1 MKPVQL
7 VYVCGI
13 LTGMFALTLI
23 PVLGV
28 SVVLGDGLLWPWS
41 AATLGAALV
50 AGALLWRARTS
61 RLGRLRARDGFAIVT
76 LFWTLL
82 SCLSAIP
89 LWTLLDIPFAD
100 ALFEAVSGFTTTGAT
115 VLAGLDTLPDS
126 VRYFRQQ
133 LQWFGGLGVIVSAVA
148 VLPML
153 GVGGMQLVKAE
164 TSGPMKEEKLTPRI
178 ANTARALWRVYLAL
192 TVVCVAAYLLAGM
205 NLFDAIGHAM
215 ATVSTGGFS
224 THDASMAFFDSPLI
238 EAICITFMLLGAI
251 PFTVHYLALQQR
263 SLRPYR
269 GTSEVAL
276 FVAIVASAILVI
288 SLVLAALDP
297 ARTFVSAMRAA
308 AFTVASVITS
318 SGFGLEDFA
327 QWPSFL
333 PVFVIFL
340 SCIGGCAASTAGGVK
355 VIRLQIL
362 AANGVREI
370 NKLIHP
376 TMIRP
381 VKLNG
386 RVVSLR
392 VVDAVWGFFVLYAL
406 TYSVLMLLAML
417 GGLDQVSA
425 FGAVAATLNNLG
437 PGLGEV
443 SQSFQS
449 VSAPLKLLFSFA
461 MLLGRLELFT
471 LLVLFH
477 PEFWRD

>member
-28 SVVLGDGLLWPWS
+28 SVVLGDGLLWHWS
-41 AATLGAALV
+41 AATLGSVLV

-89 LWTLLDIPFAD
+89 LWALLDIPFAD

-443 SQSFQS
+443 SLSFQS